1 MTVRRSKVSQL
12 PKEIQDQLNARLV
25 GSGFSNY
32 RGLVKW
38 LAEQGFDI
46 SRSALHQ
53 HGSALEEEFKAA
65 IADARRTR
73 ELARAAK
80 ETGEDES
87 GELMQAASEI
97 IQDNLLRLSLK
108 AKAEVDTAETKLS
121 ADTMATLSHAFANV
135 GRFDLSRRKWQAEVR
150 KRLDALEKDCARKG
164 RPLDAAT
171 LNAIRDELYG

>member
-1 MTVRRSKVSQL
+1 MRRSKVSQL
-12 PKEIQDQLNARLV
+12 PKAVQDELNARLV

-38 LAEQGFDI
+38 LSEQGYDI

-53 HGSALEEEFKAA
+53 HGSALEAEFQDA

-80 ETGEDES
+80 ETGEDEA

-97 IQDNLLRLSLK
+97 LQDNLLRVSLK
-108 AKAEVDTAETKLS
+108 AKQEVAGSETKDS
-121 ADTMATLSHAFANV
+121 ADVMATIAHAFANI

-150 KRLDALEKDCARKG
+150 KKLDALEVKG
-164 RPLDAAT
+164 LPSGRMPDAET
-171 LNAIRDELYG
+171 LKAVKETLYG